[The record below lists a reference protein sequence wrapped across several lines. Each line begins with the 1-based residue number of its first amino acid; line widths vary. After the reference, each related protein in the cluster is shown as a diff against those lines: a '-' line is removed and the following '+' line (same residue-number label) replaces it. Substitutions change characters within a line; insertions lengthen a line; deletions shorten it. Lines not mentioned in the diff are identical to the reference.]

1 MREKFISKREGS
13 DFLQTDVEFLQ
24 SLIRI
29 DSTNPPGNEH
39 RVVEQFI
46 ERSEAADLPY
56 EVTVLSENRSNFSVT
71 LKGSDENKG
80 RLLLSG
86 HTDTVK
92 IGSQEWTHGPFD
104 AEVDDGRLYG
114 RGTTDM
120 KSGLAALYL
129 AIESL
134 HEEGFEPARDV
145 EFLATAGEEVDSVGA
160 AHYVKTEG
168 MESVDAIV
176 IAEPTSGKV
185 VAGHKGA
192 LWIEVSLTGKTAHG
206 AMPEQGI
213 NAVEAMGKVI
223 GLVEELKEEWL
234 EEKTPLGKS
243 SASANMISGGI
254 QTNVI
259 PDQCTLNVDIRTVTP
274 NVHDDLYEEFNRRL
288 GSLFSGENQPEV
300 KTRVL
305 LDRAPVVTEDDE
317 TIIRDALEV
326 SGQDTVGGVSY
337 YTDGSLLNPDSKIPT
352 LIYGPGIE
360 TLAHQPNEY
369 VEVEAFEESI
379 EFYKDLIKKYAG

>member
-1 MREKFISKREGS
+1 MKFISKREGS
-13 DFLQTDVEFLQ
+13 DFLQTDIEFLQ
-24 SLIRI
+24 SLIKI

-39 RVVEQFI
+39 KVVEQFI
-46 ERSEAADLPY
+46 QRSEASGLPY
-56 EVTVLSENRSNFSVT
+56 EVTRLSENRSNFSVR

-92 IGSQEWTHGPFD
+92 IGQQKWTHDPFD
-104 AEVDDGRLYG
+104 AEMDDGRMYG

-129 AIESL
+129 AVASL
-134 HEEGFEPARDV
+134 YEEGFEPARDV
-145 EFLATAGEEVDSVGA
+145 EFLATAGEEVDSIGA

-168 MESVDAIV
+168 MDDVDAIV

-206 AMPEQGI
+206 AMPEEGI
-213 NAVEAMGKVI
+213 NAVEAMGRVI
-223 GLVEELKEEWL
+223 SLVEELKEEWL
-234 EEKTPLGKS
+234 EEKAPLGKS
-243 SASANMISGGI
+243 SVSANMINGGI

-274 NVHDDLYEEFNRRL
+274 NVHDDLYEKFNERL
-288 GSLFSGENQPEV
+288 STLFSGERQPKVE
-300 KTRVL
+300 TRVL
-305 LDRAPVVTEDDE
+305 LDRATVVTDE
-317 TIIRDALEV
+317 EERIIQDALEI
-326 SGQDTVGGVSY
+326 SGHGTIGGVSY
-337 YTDGSLLNPDSKIPT
+337 YTDGSVLNPESQIPT

-369 VEVEAFEESI
+369 VEVEAFEKSI
-379 EFYKDLIKKYAG
+379 RFYKELIKRYAG

>member
-1 MREKFISKREGS
+1 MKFISKREGS
-13 DFLQTDVEFLQ
+13 DFLQTDIEFLQ
-24 SLIRI
+24 SLIKI

-39 RVVEQFI
+39 KVVEQFI
-46 ERSEAADLPY
+46 QRSEAADLPY
-56 EVTVLSENRSNFSVT
+56 EVTDLSENRSNFSVR

-92 IGSQEWTHGPFD
+92 IGQQKWTHDPFD
-104 AEVDDGRLYG
+104 AEMDDGRMYG

-129 AIESL
+129 AVESL
-134 HEEGFEPARDV
+134 YEEGFEPARDV
-145 EFLATAGEEVDSVGA
+145 EFLATAGEEVDSIGA

-168 MESVDAIV
+168 MDDVDAIV

-206 AMPEQGI
+206 AMPEEGI
-213 NAVEAMGKVI
+213 NAVEAMGRVI
-223 GLVEELKEEWL
+223 SLVEKLKEEWL
-234 EEKTPLGKS
+234 EEKAPLGKS
-243 SASANMISGGI
+243 SVSANMINGGI

-274 NVHDDLYEEFNRRL
+274 NVHDDLYEKFNERL
-288 GSLFSGENQPEV
+288 STLFSGERQPKVE
-300 KTRVL
+300 TRVL
-305 LDRAPVVTEDDE
+305 LDRATVVTDE
-317 TIIRDALEV
+317 EERIIQDALEI
-326 SGQDTVGGVSY
+326 SGHGTIGGVSY
-337 YTDGSLLNPDSKIPT
+337 YTDGSVLNPESQIPT

-369 VEVEAFEESI
+369 VEVEAFEKSTR
-379 EFYKDLIKKYAG
+379 FYKELIKRYAG

>member
-1 MREKFISKREGS
+1 M
-13 DFLQTDVEFLQ
+13 QTNIEFLQ
-24 SLIRI
+24 SLIKI

-39 RVVEQFI
+39 RVVEKFI
-46 ERSEAADLPY
+46 DRSKSAGLPY
-56 EVTVLSENRSNFSVT
+56 KVTGLSENRSNFSVT

-92 IGSQEWTHGPFD
+92 IGSQKWIHGPFD
-104 AEVDDGRLYG
+104 AEIDDGKMYG

-129 AIESL
+129 ALESL
-134 HEEGFEPARDV
+134 HEERFEPARDV

-168 MESVDAIV
+168 MDDVDAIV

-223 GLVEELKEEWL
+223 SLIEELKEEWL
-234 EEKTPLGKS
+234 EEKAPLGKS
-243 SASANMISGGI
+243 SVSANMISGGI

-259 PDQCTLNVDIRTVTP
+259 PDECTLNIDIRTVTP
-274 NVHDDLYEEFNRRL
+274 NVHDDLYEAFNKRL
-288 GSLFSGENQPEV
+288 SSLFSGDAQPEV
-300 KTRVL
+300 ETKVL
-305 LDRAPVVTEDDE
+305 LDRATVVTEDDAA
-317 TIIRDALEV
+317 IIQDALGVAE
-326 SGQDTVGGVSY
+326 QETVGGVSY
-337 YTDGSLLNPDSKIPT
+337 YTDGSVLNPDSKIPT
-352 LIYGPGIE
+352 LIYGPGLE

-369 VEVEAFEESI
+369 VAVEAFEASI
-379 EFYKDLIKKYAG
+379 KFYKDLIKKYAG

>member
-1 MREKFISKREGS
+1 M
-13 DFLQTDVEFLQ
+13 QTNIEFLQ
-24 SLIRI
+24 SLIKI
-29 DSTNPPGNEH
+29 DSTNPPGNER
-39 RVVEQFI
+39 RVVEKFI
-46 ERSEAADLPY
+46 DRSKSAGLPY
-56 EVTVLSENRSNFSVT
+56 KVTGLSENRSNFSVT

-92 IGSQEWTHGPFD
+92 IGSQKWIHGPFD
-104 AEVDDGRLYG
+104 AEIDDGKMYG

-129 AIESL
+129 ALESL

-168 MESVDAIV
+168 MDDVDAIV

-223 GLVEELKEEWL
+223 SLIEELKEEWL
-234 EEKTPLGKS
+234 EEKAPLGKS
-243 SASANMISGGI
+243 SVSANMISGGI

-259 PDQCTLNVDIRTVTP
+259 PDECTLNVDIRTVTP
-274 NVHDDLYEEFNRRL
+274 NVHDDLYEAFNKRL
-288 GSLFSGENQPEV
+288 SSLFSGDAQPEV
-300 KTRVL
+300 ETKVL
-305 LDRAPVVTEDDE
+305 LDRATVVTEDDAA
-317 TIIRDALEV
+317 IIQDALGVAE
-326 SGQDTVGGVSY
+326 QETVGGVSY
-337 YTDGSLLNPDSKIPT
+337 YTDGSVLNPDSKIPT
-352 LIYGPGIE
+352 LIYGPGLE

-369 VEVEAFEESI
+369 VAVEAFEASI
-379 EFYKDLIKKYAG
+379 KFYKDLIKKYAG

>member
-1 MREKFISKREGS
+1 MKFISKREGS
-13 DFLQTDVEFLQ
+13 DFLQTDIEFLQ

-39 RVVEQFI
+39 QVVEQFI
-46 ERSEAADLPY
+46 QRSEAVGLPY
-56 EVTVLSENRSNFSVT
+56 EVTDLSENRSNFSVT

-92 IGSQEWTHGPFD
+92 IGSQEWAHGPFD
-104 AEVDDGRLYG
+104 AEVDGGKMYG

-129 AIESL
+129 ALESL
-134 HEEGFEPARDV
+134 HEEGFELIRDV

-168 MESVDAIV
+168 MDNVDAIV

-223 GLVEELKEEWL
+223 GLIEELKEEWL
-234 EEKTPLGKS
+234 EEKEPLGKS
-243 SASANMISGGI
+243 SVSANMISGGI

-274 NVHDDLYEEFNRRL
+274 NVHDDLYEEFNKRL
-288 GSLFSGENQPEV
+288 SGLLSGEGQPEV
-300 KTRVL
+300 ETRIL
-305 LDRAPVVTEDDE
+305 LDRATVVTGEEAD
-317 TIIRDALEV
+317 IIQDALEV
-326 SGQDTVGGVSY
+326 SGHETVGGVSY
-337 YTDGSLLNPDSKIPT
+337 YTDGSVLNPDSKIPT

-369 VEVEAFEESI
+369 VEVEAFEKSI
-379 EFYKDLIKKYAG
+379 EFYKELIKKYAG

>member
-1 MREKFISKREGS
+1 MRVRFISKREGS
-13 DFLQTDVEFLQ
+13 DFLQTNIEFLQ

-29 DSTNPPGNEH
+29 DSTNPPGNEQG
-39 RVVEQFI
+39 VVEQFI
-46 ERSEAADLPY
+46 QRSEAANLPY
-56 EVTVLSENRSNFSVT
+56 EVTDLSENRSNFSVT

-80 RLLLSG
+80 KLLLSG

-92 IGSQEWTHGPFD
+92 IGSQKWTHNPFD
-104 AEVDDGRLYG
+104 AEIDDGRMYG

-129 AIESL
+129 ALESL

-145 EFLATAGEEVDSVGA
+145 EFLATVGEEVDSIGA
-160 AHYVKTEG
+160 AHYVDTVG
-168 MESVDAIV
+168 MEGVDAIV

-206 AMPEQGI
+206 AMPEEGI

-234 EEKTPLGKS
+234 EEKVPLGKS
-243 SASANMISGGI
+243 SVSANMISGGI

-274 NVHDDLYEEFNRRL
+274 NVHDTLYKVFNERL
-288 GSLFSGENQPEV
+288 NSLFSGDGQPEV
-300 KTRVL
+300 ETKIL
-305 LDRAPVVTEDDE
+305 LDRATVVTGDDAD
-317 TIIRDALEV
+317 IIQDALEI
-326 SGQDTVGGVSY
+326 SGMDTVGGVSY
-337 YTDGSLLNPDSKIPT
+337 YTDGSVLNPDSKIPT

-369 VEVEAFEESI
+369 VEVEAFEKSV
-379 EFYKDLIKKYAG
+379 EFYKELIKKYAD

>member
-1 MREKFISKREGS
+1 M
-13 DFLQTDVEFLQ
+13 QTNIEFLQ
-24 SLIRI
+24 SLIKI

-39 RVVEQFI
+39 RVVEKFI
-46 ERSEAADLPY
+46 DRSKSAGLPY
-56 EVTVLSENRSNFSVT
+56 KVTGLSENRSNFSVT

-92 IGSQEWTHGPFD
+92 IGSQKWIHGPFD
-104 AEVDDGRLYG
+104 AEIDDGKMYG

-129 AIESL
+129 ALESL
-134 HEEGFEPARDV
+134 HEERFEPARDV

-168 MESVDAIV
+168 MDDVDAIV

-223 GLVEELKEEWL
+223 SLIEELKEEWL
-234 EEKTPLGKS
+234 EEKAPLGKS
-243 SASANMISGGI
+243 SVSANMISGGI

-259 PDQCTLNVDIRTVTP
+259 PDECTLNIDIRTVTP
-274 NVHDDLYEEFNRRL
+274 NVHDDLYEAFNKRL
-288 GSLFSGENQPEV
+288 SSLFSGDAQPEV
-300 KTRVL
+300 ETKVL
-305 LDRAPVVTEDDE
+305 LDRATVVTEDDAA
-317 TIIRDALEV
+317 IIQDALVVAE
-326 SGQDTVGGVSY
+326 QETVGGVSY
-337 YTDGSLLNPDSKIPT
+337 YTDGSVLNPDSKIPT
-352 LIYGPGIE
+352 LIYGPGLE

-369 VEVEAFEESI
+369 VAVEAFEASI
-379 EFYKDLIKKYAG
+379 KFYKDLIKKYAG